1 MTGLIKAS
9 KRYPRLL
16 LLSSLLLAGCD
27 QGSSSAAVNKGI
39 SVAPLTEINANL
51 AFTCTHERFPEPAA
65 DPDILF
71 KYARWLQVN
80 NLLKQDAEIDVEIAR
95 LYRIAAENGHVKANI
110 NLQNGALR
118 GRFSLTGEERLRF
131 SQQLIDVDVA
141 SGYYFIAIYLQHG
154 AAGLKQDDEMA
165 LRYYR
170 KAADEGSGLAQAYVA
185 EKLIRSRKALDVASQ
200 MERCA
205 AKQGNGKSASML
217 GITLQDQGHYQEAM
231 EAFQLGAAA
240 GDSASA
246 SWLSAAFLD
255 PEPSDELNYMGQ
267 QKDEERA
274 RRYKAIWRVLSN
286 YSYASPKVPEINEIV
301 PLPPAKLPAWDGKLQ
316 WVEAWK
322 ANVPTTKPS
331 AALIAQLA
339 QDKQLNPVTGRPLP
353 TSPNFD
359 KDSVAYLLCRSG
371 EPCPYSGY
379 WQVVYRPYIGS
390 SQRDICYFKQ
400 GEVMPTDLVEI
411 FRPRPWPLSDHYIQ
425 QEQWVEWQLVGEA

>member
-1 MTGLIKAS
+1 M
-9 KRYPRLL
+9 RRLL
-16 LLSSLLLAGCD
+16 LLSCLLLAACD
-27 QGSSSAAVNKGI
+27 QSNAPTTVTANKD
-39 SVAPLTEINANL
+39 VAMTPLSEINANL
-51 AFTCTHERFPEPAA
+51 AFTCAHERFPEPAV

-80 NLLKQDAEIDVEIAR
+80 NLLKRDAEIDAEIAR

-131 SQQLIDVDVA
+131 SQQLIDADVA

-185 EKLIRSRKALDVASQ
+185 EKLIRSRKALDVANQ

-205 AKQGNGKSASML
+205 AKQGGGKSARFL
-217 GITLQDQGHYQEAM
+217 GVTLKGQKHYQQAL
-231 EAFQLGAAA
+231 EAFQQGAAA
-240 GDSASA
+240 GDSSSA
-246 SWLSAAFLD
+246 SFLEHGFEGRD
-255 PEPSDELNYMGQ
+255 VTDELYYLGQ
-267 QKDEERA
+267 QKDLERA
-274 RRYKAIWRVLSN
+274 RRYEIIGDMLSR
-286 YSYASPKVPEINEIV
+286 YSYASPKVPEINDIV
-301 PLPPAKLPAWDGKLQ
+301 PLPPAKLPAWDGKLE
-316 WVEAWK
+316 WVETWK
-322 ANVPTTKPS
+322 ANVPPTKPS

-371 EPCPYSGY
+371 ELCPYSGY
-379 WQVVYRPYIGS
+379 WQVAYRPYIGS
-390 SQRDICYFKQ
+390 SQRDIRYFKQ

-411 FRPRPWPLSDHYIQ
+411 FHPRPWPLSDQYIQ
-425 QEQWVEWQLVGEA
+425 QEQWVEWLLVGEA

>member
-1 MTGLIKAS
+1 MGAITGLTKAGKGYS
-9 KRYPRLL
+9 RLL
-16 LLSSLLLAGCD
+16 FLACLLLVGCD
-27 QGSSSAAVNKGI
+27 QGSPSATANKGT
-39 SVAPLTEINANL
+39 SVAPLTDINANL
-51 AFTCTHERFPEPAA
+51 AFTCAHERFPEPAA
-65 DPDILF
+65 NPDILF

-80 NLLKQDAEIDVEIAR
+80 NLLKQDAEVDTEIAR

-118 GRFSLTGEERLRF
+118 GRFSLTGKERLRF
-131 SQQLIDVDVA
+131 SQQLIDADVA

-154 AAGLKQDDEMA
+154 AAGLQQDDEMA

-185 EKLIRSRKALDVASQ
+185 EKLIKSRKALGVASQ
-200 MERCA
+200 MERCV
-205 AKQGNGKSASML
+205 AKQGGGKSARFL
-217 GITLQDQGHYQEAM
+217 GVTLKGQKHYQQAL
-231 EAFQLGAAA
+231 EAFQQGAAA

-255 PEPSDELNYMGQ
+255 PEPSDELDYMGQ

-274 RRYKAIWRVLSN
+274 RRYKAIWRALSN

-322 ANVPTTKPS
+322 ANIPPTKPS

-353 TSPNFD
+353 TSPDVD
-359 KDSVAYLLCRSG
+359 KDDG
-371 EPCPYSGY
+371 
-379 WQVVYRPYIGS
+379 
-390 SQRDICYFKQ
+390 K
-400 GEVMPTDLVEI
+400 
-411 FRPRPWPLSDHYIQ
+411 
-425 QEQWVEWQLVGEA
+425 